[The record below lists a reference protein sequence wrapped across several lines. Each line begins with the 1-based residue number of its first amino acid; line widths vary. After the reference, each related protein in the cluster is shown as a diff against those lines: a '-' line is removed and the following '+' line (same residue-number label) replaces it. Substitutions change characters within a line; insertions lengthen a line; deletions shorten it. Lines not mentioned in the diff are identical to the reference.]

1 MHGKDCE
8 LNLKQAPFRVLIQCP
23 DGLGINASL
32 TKGGS
37 VMVSQFW
44 DIILYVVKSVLAY
57 ICYKCID
64 CWFDTIRSRK
74 NSAKKPRRFPTRR
87 RKKQFCRPCVQ
98 CIENVKKP
106 LSIAVDKGFGVISK
120 CLKPVWESSLYLN
133 FSILSTYFLQ
143 LRWTDSEVQETFL
156 SQIVFF

>member
-1 MHGKDCE
+1 MYRKDCE
-8 LNLKQAPFRVLIQCP
+8 LNLKQAPFRVLIQSP

-64 CWFDTIRSRK
+64 CWFETIRGRK

-106 LSIAVDKGFGVISK
+106 LSTAVDKGFRGNK
-120 CLKPVWESSLYLN
+120 
-133 FSILSTYFLQ
+133 Q
-143 LRWTDSEVQETFL
+143 MLRPNSRTF
-156 SQIVFF
+156 IIP

>member
-1 MHGKDCE
+1 MYRKDCE
-8 LNLKQAPFRVLIQCP
+8 LNLKQAPFRVLIQSP

-64 CWFDTIRSRK
+64 CWFETIRGRK

-87 RKKQFCRPCVQ
+87 RRKQFCRPCVQ
-98 CIENVKKP
+98 YIENVKKP

-120 CLKPVWESSLYLN
+120 CLEPIRD
-133 FSILSTYFLQ
+133 FSIPYFFNFVNGDQ
-143 LRWTDSEVQETFL
+143 LKERSFSD
-156 SQIVFF
+156 FFILL